1 LKFEVKP
8 YGADAVLLSF
18 GDEISL
24 DVHNQ
29 VKQLYAELR
38 NYAKKG
44 IRAVIPSYCAV
55 TILFEPAM
63 VSLNEVVEL
72 SENIVDNN
80 KGQNYKKYK
89 VRIPVCYDKH
99 FALDWEVVCDYT
111 GLKWEEVVEL
121 HCRNEYLVYM
131 LGFIPGFL
139 YLGGLNDQIRIPRK
153 SSPRLKIP
161 KGSVGLADN
170 QTGVYPLETP
180 GGWQLI
186 GNAPVDLIGV
196 NTAVVEMGDYLEF
209 FPITKKQHAS
219 YSKQIERILVNET

>member
-1 LKFEVKP
+1 MKFEVKP

-55 TILFEPAM
+55 TILFEPA
-63 VSLNEVVEL
+63 VISLKDVVEL
-72 SENIVDNN
+72 SKNIVSNN
-80 KGQNYKKYK
+80 KGQKYKKYK

-111 GLKWEEVVEL
+111 GLKWGEVVDL

-131 LGFIPGFL
+131 LGFVPGFL

-153 SSPRLKIP
+153 SSPRLKTP

-186 GNAPVDLIGV
+186 GNTPVDLIGA

-209 FPITKKQHAS
+209 FPITKKQHTS
-219 YSKQIERILVNET
+219 YSKQIERILVNEA

>member
-1 LKFEVKP
+1 MKFEVKP

-55 TILFEPAM
+55 TILFEPA
-63 VSLNEVVEL
+63 VISLKDVVEL
-72 SENIVDNN
+72 SKNIVSNS
-80 KGQNYKKYK
+80 KGQKYKKYK

-99 FALDWEVVCDYT
+99 FALDWEVVCDFT
-111 GLKWEEVVEL
+111 GLKWEEVVDL

-131 LGFIPGFL
+131 LGFVPGFL

-153 SSPRLKIP
+153 SSPRLKTP
-161 KGSVGLADN
+161 KGAVGLADN

-186 GNAPVDLIGV
+186 GNAPVDLIGA

-209 FPITKKQHAS
+209 FPITKKQHTS

>member
-8 YGADAVLLSF
+8 YGTDAILLSF

-55 TILFEPAM
+55 TILFEPA
-63 VSLNEVVEL
+63 VISSKDVVEL
-72 SENIVDNN
+72 SKNIVCNN
-80 KGQNYKKYK
+80 KSQKYKKYK

-111 GLKWEEVVEL
+111 GLKWEEVVDL

-153 SSPRLKIP
+153 SSPRLKTP
-161 KGSVGLADN
+161 VGAVGLADN

-186 GNAPVDLIGV
+186 GNAPVDLVGA

-209 FPITKKQHAS
+209 FPITKKQHTS
-219 YSKQIERILVNET
+219 YSKQIERILVYET